1 MSVQVTVQTISDD
14 EPSDDDEDM
23 HVDDQSSKKRK
34 ITGAAA
40 HMCLKRAEGKRD
52 RLTMEQKAEL
62 SVFAAD
68 HSHLSR
74 EAVINWALKEFD
86 LKEAPA
92 PALITMLKKDQQQ
105 DSVDECNSFYRMDQK
120 FQQTDENKIR
130 RGLHK
135 ESLVVAR

>member
-1 MSVQVTVQTISDD
+1 MSELLTVSDYEPNEDD
-14 EPSDDDEDM
+14 EGMDVEDEDL
-23 HVDDQSSKKRK
+23 KKRK
-34 ITGAAA
+34 AAA
-40 HMCLKRAEGKRD
+40 HRYLKRVAGKRV
-52 RLTMEQKAEL
+52 RLTMEQKAKIA
-62 SVFAAD
+62 VFAAN

-74 EAVINWALKEFD
+74 EAVINWALKEFY
-86 LKEAPA
+86 LKDAPA